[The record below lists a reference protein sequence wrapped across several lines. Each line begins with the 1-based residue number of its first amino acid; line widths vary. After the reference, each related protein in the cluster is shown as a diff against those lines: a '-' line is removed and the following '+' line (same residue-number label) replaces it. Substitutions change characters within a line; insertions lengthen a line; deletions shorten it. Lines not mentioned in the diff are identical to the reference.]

1 MEERGSTRIRS
12 TKTLILL
19 SIVLTVLSGMV
30 VTVSADEVP
39 PIPNQF
45 YGTVTIDAAPA
56 PAGTVTDAYI
66 DGEFRGSVVTTTAGE
81 YGDDLNYLTVNGYES
96 DDNKTIVFRI
106 NGVVADETDTYRIGS
121 SPRIRNISVSDYE
134 VPVVMNP
141 NAKPASIV
149 ADGVQ
154 ESRLNV
160 TVIGMCGDGNVTVTV
175 NLSAIGGPG
184 AQVMECISDDVC
196 STIVNAPEGT
206 ALGTYRLRVNA
217 SDVDGKYNDGVCIEL
232 NVISSEVRSNILLDA
247 GWNLIS
253 IPVIPAD
260 SRVDAIFGDKI
271 TPPVYEYDAGYKS
284 VTSLEPKKGY
294 WVLADSPVGID
305 ITGTVPANL
314 EVTVVPGWNLIGP
327 VSPDVRVSSFANI
340 TPPVYGYDAGYKSA
354 TTMERTRGYWV
365 LTSAE
370 TTLIV

>member
-1 MEERGSTRIRS
+1 MEETRSTGIRS
-12 TKTLILL
+12 TKTLTLL
-19 SIVLTVLSGMV
+19 SIVLTVLSGVV
-30 VTVSADEVP
+30 VTVSADEL
-39 PIPNQF
+39 PIRPNQF
-45 YGTVTIDAAPA
+45 YGTVTINGTDA
-56 PAGTVTDAYI
+56 PAGTVIDAYI
-66 DGEFRGSVVTTTAGE
+66 DGESRGSVVTATAGK

-96 DDNKTIVFRI
+96 DGGRTIVFRI
-106 NGVVADETDTYRIGS
+106 NGVVADEAVTYKIGS
-121 SPRIRNISVSDYE
+121 DPRIHNLSVSDYE

-141 NAKPASIV
+141 NANPASIV

-160 TVIGMCGDGNVTVTV
+160 TVISRCGTDNVTVTV
-175 NLSAIGGPG
+175 NLSAIGGLG
-184 AQVMECISDDVC
+184 AQAMEYIGDEVY

-217 SDVDGKYNDGVCIEL
+217 SDVDGKHNDGVCIEL
-232 NVISSEVRSNILLDA
+232 KVISSEVRSNILLDA

-260 SRVDAIFGDKI
+260 ASVDAIFGDKI
-271 TPPVYEYDAGYKS
+271 TPPVYEYDTGYKS

-305 ITGTVPANL
+305 IIGTVPADL

-327 VSPDVRVSSFANI
+327 VSPDVLVSSFANI
-340 TPPVYGYDAGYKSA
+340 TPPVYGYDAGYKSV
-354 TTMERTRGYWV
+354 TTMEQTRGYWV

>member
-1 MEERGSTRIRS
+1 MEETRSTGIRS
-12 TKTLILL
+12 TKTLTLL
-19 SIVLTVLSGMV
+19 SIVLTVLSGVV
-30 VTVSADEVP
+30 VTVSADEL
-39 PIPNQF
+39 PIRPNQF
-45 YGTVTIDAAPA
+45 YGTVTINGTDA
-56 PAGTVTDAYI
+56 PAGTVIDAYI
-66 DGEFRGSVVTTTAGE
+66 DGESRGSVVTATAGK

-96 DDNKTIVFRI
+96 DGGRTIVFRI
-106 NGVVADETDTYRIGS
+106 NGVVADEAVTYKIGS
-121 SPRIRNISVSDYE
+121 DPRIHNLSVSDYE

-141 NAKPASIV
+141 NANPASIV

-160 TVIGMCGDGNVTVTV
+160 TVISRCGTDNVTVTV
-175 NLSAIGGPG
+175 NLSAIGGLG
-184 AQVMECISDDVC
+184 AQAMEYIGDEVY

-217 SDVDGKYNDGVCIEL
+217 SDVDGKHNDGVCIEL
-232 NVISSEVRSNILLDA
+232 KVISSEVRSNILLGA

-260 SRVDAIFGDKI
+260 ASVDTIFGDKI
-271 TPPVYEYDAGYKS
+271 TPPVYEYDAGYKP
-284 VTSLEPKKGY
+284 VTTLEPKKGY

-305 ITGTVPANL
+305 IIGTVPADP

-327 VSPDVRVSSFANI
+327 VSPDVQVSSFANI
-340 TPPVYGYDAGYKSA
+340 TPPVYGYDAGYKSVE
-354 TTMERTRGYWV
+354 TLEQTRGYWV

>member
-1 MEERGSTRIRS
+1 MEETRSTGIRS
-12 TKTLILL
+12 TKTLTLL
-19 SIVLTVLSGMV
+19 SIVLTVLSGVV
-30 VTVSADEVP
+30 VTVSADEL
-39 PIPNQF
+39 PIRPNQF
-45 YGTVTIDAAPA
+45 YGTVTINGTDA
-56 PAGTVTDAYI
+56 PAGTVIDAYI
-66 DGEFRGSVVTTTAGE
+66 DGESRGSVVTATAGK

-96 DDNKTIVFRI
+96 DGGRTIVFRI
-106 NGVVADETDTYRIGS
+106 NGVVADEAVTYKIGS
-121 SPRIRNISVSDYE
+121 DPRIHNLSVSDYE

-141 NAKPASIV
+141 NANPASIV

-160 TVIGMCGDGNVTVTV
+160 TVISRCGTDNVTVTV
-175 NLSAIGGPG
+175 NLSAIGGLG
-184 AQVMECISDDVC
+184 AQAMEYIGDEVY

-232 NVISSEVRSNILLDA
+232 KVISSEVRSNILLGA

-260 SRVDAIFGDKI
+260 ASVDTIFGDKI

-305 ITGTVPANL
+305 IIGTVPADP

-327 VSPDVRVSSFANI
+327 VSPDVQVSSFANI
-340 TPPVYGYDAGYKSA
+340 TPPVYGYDAGYKSVE
-354 TTMERTRGYWV
+354 TLEQTRGYWV

>member
-1 MEERGSTRIRS
+1 MEETRS
-12 TKTLILL
+12 TSIRATRTLLLL

-30 VTVSADEVP
+30 AKVSADDLP
-39 PIPNQF
+39 LIPNQF
-45 YGTVTIDAAPA
+45 YGTVTINGTDA
-56 PAGTVTDAYI
+56 PAGTIITAYI
-66 DGEFRGSVVTTTAGE
+66 DGESRGSVVTTTAGE
-81 YGDDLNYLTVNGYES
+81 YGDDLSYLSVNGYES
-96 DDNKTIVFRI
+96 DDNKPIVFRI
-106 NGVVADETDTYRIGS
+106 NGVVADETDTYKIGS
-121 SPRIRNISVSDYE
+121 SPRIRDLSVSDYE

-141 NAKPASIV
+141 YANPESIV

-160 TVIGMCGDGNVTVTV
+160 TVIGRCGTGNVTVTV
-175 NLSAIGGPG
+175 NLSAIGGPS
-184 AQVMECISDDVC
+184 AQVMECISDDVY
-196 STIVNAPEGT
+196 STIVNVPEGT

-232 NVISSEVRSNILLDA
+232 KVISSEVRSNILLDA

-260 SRVDAIFGDKI
+260 ASVDAIFGDKI

-305 ITGTVPANL
+305 ITGTVPANP
-314 EVTVVPGWNLIGP
+314 EVTVASGWNLIGP
-327 VSPDVRVSSFANI
+327 VSPDVQVSSFANI
-340 TPPVYGYDAGYKSA
+340 TPPVYGYDAGYKSVETLEQA
-354 TTMERTRGYWV
+354 RGYWV

-370 TTLIV
+370 TTLSV